1 MEALETNLSGEIAG
15 LTGQDVEHVAPLTG
29 GCVGEVYR
37 VWLADGNSVVVKT
50 GPPGAPLDVEGWMLD
65 YLGAH
70 SRLPIPKVIL
80 ARDSL
85 LVMSY
90 IDGEDA
96 LSPAAELHAAEL
108 LAALHD
114 VTADEFGL
122 ERDTVIGGIT
132 QPNGILTSWVEFF
145 RDRRLLYM
153 AGEAERAG
161 QLSPQTR
168 TRIDALAARIGEFI
182 DEPQA
187 PSLIHGDMWGGNVL
201 VHGDRIA
208 GFVDPAIYY
217 GDAEIELAFATMFA
231 TFGEG
236 FFRRYDELRPL
247 RPGFFEIRRDIY
259 NLWPLLVHA
268 RLFGGGYAETV
279 EKTLSRFGF

>member
-1 MEALETNLSGEIAG
+1 MDALSAEISQ
-15 LTGQDVEHVAPLTG
+15 LTGRDVDHVAPLTG
-29 GCVGEVYR
+29 GCVGEVFR

-50 GPPGAPLDVEGWMLD
+50 GRPGDSLDVEGWMLG
-65 YLGAH
+65 YLGEH
-70 SRLPIPKVIL
+70 SALPVPDVLL
-80 ARDSL
+80 ARDSM
-85 LVMSY
+85 LVMTH

-96 LSPAAELHAAEL
+96 LSAASERHAAEL
-108 LAALHD
+108 LAELHD
-114 VTADEFGL
+114 VTAPEFGL
-122 ERDTVIGGIT
+122 ERDTVIGGIA
-132 QPNGILTSWVEFF
+132 QPNGSLARWVEFF
-145 RDRRLLYM
+145 RDRRLLHM
-153 AGEAERAG
+153 AEQAEQAG
-161 QLSPQTR
+161 RLSGQTR

-182 DEPQA
+182 EEPPA

-217 GDAEIELAFATMFA
+217 GDAEIELAFSTMFA

-268 RLFGGGYAETV
+268 RLFGGGYADTIG
-279 EKTLSRFGF
+279 KTLSRFGF

>member
-1 MEALETNLSGEIAG
+1 MEALSAKISE
-15 LTGQDVEHVAPLTG
+15 LTGRDVEHVAPLTG

-37 VWLADGNSVVVKT
+37 VWLDGGDSVVVKT
-50 GPPGAPLDVEGWMLD
+50 GRPGDPLDVEGWMLG
-65 YLGAH
+65 YLGDH
-70 SRLPIPKVIL
+70 GSLPVPGVLL

-85 LVMSY
+85 LVMTY

-96 LSPAAELHAAEL
+96 LSAASERHAAEL
-108 LAALHD
+108 LAALHG
-114 VTADEFGL
+114 VTAPEFGL
-122 ERDTVIGGIT
+122 DRDTVIGGIA
-132 QPNGILTSWVEFF
+132 QPNGFAASWVEFF

-153 AGEAERAG
+153 AEQAEQAGRLSGDIRA
-161 QLSPQTR
+161 
-168 TRIDALAARIGEFI
+168 RIDNLAARIGEFI
-182 DEPQA
+182 DEPPA

-217 GDAEIELAFATMFA
+217 GDAEIELAFSTMFA

-247 RPGFFEIRRDIY
+247 RPGFFEVRRDIY

-268 RLFGGGYAETV
+268 RLFGGGYAQSV
-279 EKTLSRFGF
+279 ENTLSRFGF

>member
-1 MEALETNLSGEIAG
+1 MEALAVEISE
-15 LTGQDVEHVAPLTG
+15 LTGRDVEHVAPLTG

-37 VWLADGNSVVVKT
+37 VWLDGGDSLVVKT
-50 GPPGAPLDVEGWMLD
+50 GRPGDPLDVEGWMLG
-65 YLGAH
+65 YLGDH
-70 SRLPIPKVIL
+70 GGLPIPGVLL

-85 LVMSY
+85 LVMTY

-96 LSPAAELHAAEL
+96 LSVASEFHAAEL
-108 LAALHD
+108 VAALHG
-114 VTADEFGL
+114 VTAPEFGL
-122 ERDTVIGGIT
+122 DRDTVIGGIA
-132 QPNGILTSWVEFF
+132 QPNGFSASWVEFF

-153 AGEAERAG
+153 AEQAEQAGRLSGDIRA
-161 QLSPQTR
+161 
-168 TRIDALAARIGEFI
+168 RIDNLAARIGEFI
-182 DEPQA
+182 DEPLA

-217 GDAEIELAFATMFA
+217 GDAEIELAFSTMFA

-247 RPGFFEIRRDIY
+247 RPGFFEVRRDIY

-268 RLFGGGYAETV
+268 RLFGGGYAQSV
-279 EKTLSRFGF
+279 ENTLSRFGF

>member
-1 MEALETNLSGEIAG
+1 MDALAAEIAD
-15 LTGQDVEHVAPLTG
+15 LTGLDVENIAPLTG

-37 VWLADGNSVVVKT
+37 IWFVNGDSVVAKT
-50 GPPGAPLDVEGWMLD
+50 GRPGDPLDVEGWMLT
-65 YLGAH
+65 YLRDH
-70 SRLPIPKVIL
+70 SALPVPDVIL

-85 LVMSY
+85 LVMSH

-108 LAALHD
+108 LAALHG
-114 VTADEFGL
+114 VTAPAFGL
-122 ERDTVIGGIT
+122 ERDTVIGGIA
-132 QPNGILTSWVEFF
+132 QPNGIAASWIEFF

-161 QLSPQTR
+161 RLPGETR
-168 TRIDALAARIGEFI
+168 ARVESLAARIGEFI
-182 DEPQA
+182 DEPPA

-201 VHGDRIA
+201 VRGDRIA

-217 GDAEIELAFATMFA
+217 GDAEIELAFSTMFA
-231 TFGEG
+231 TFGAG
-236 FFRRYDELRPL
+236 FFRRYDELRPI
-247 RPGFFEIRRDIY
+247 RPGFLETRRDIY

-268 RLFGGGYAETV
+268 RLFGGGYAGAV
-279 EKTLSRFGF
+279 ENTLARFGF